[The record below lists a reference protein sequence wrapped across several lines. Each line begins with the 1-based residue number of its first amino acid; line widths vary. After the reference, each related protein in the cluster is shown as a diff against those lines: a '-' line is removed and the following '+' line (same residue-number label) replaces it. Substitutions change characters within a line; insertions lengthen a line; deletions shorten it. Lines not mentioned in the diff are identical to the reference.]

1 MMTAFVTKQFRAGNS
16 QAVRLPVD
24 IAFAP
29 GTKLS
34 VHREGNRVVV
44 EPAEQNL
51 SKVPQL
57 FAQLGEH
64 LIDSDFKR
72 PDLTIHHDNQS

>member
-1 MMTAFVTKQFRAGNS
+1 MATAFITKQFRAGNS
-16 QAVRLPVD
+16 QAVRLPVG
-24 IAFAP
+24 IAFASD
-29 GTKLS
+29 TKLS
-34 VHREGNRVVV
+34 VYREGNRVIV

-51 SKVPQL
+51 SKVSQL

-72 PDLTIHHDNQS
+72 PEFDDTPRQW

>member
-1 MMTAFVTKQFRAGNS
+1 MMTTFVTKQFRAGNS
-16 QAVRLPVD
+16 QAVRLPVN

-51 SKVPQL
+51 QKVSQL
-57 FAQLGEH
+57 FAQLGKH
-64 LIDSDFKR
+64 LIDPDFQR
-72 PDLTIHHDNQS
+72 HEF

>member
-1 MMTAFVTKQFRAGNS
+1 MLQF
-16 QAVRLPVD
+16 
-24 IAFAP
+24 IA
-29 GTKLS
+29 
-34 VHREGNRVVV
+34 NIV

>member
-1 MMTAFVTKQFRAGNS
+1 MLQF
-16 QAVRLPVD
+16 
-24 IAFAP
+24 IA
-29 GTKLS
+29 
-34 VHREGNRVVV
+34 NII

-64 LIDSDFKR
+64 LIDLDFKR
-72 PDLTIHHDNQS
+72 PEFDDTPRQSKLKGNHYERHD

>member
-1 MMTAFVTKQFRAGNS
+1 MLQF
-16 QAVRLPVD
+16 
-24 IAFAP
+24 IA
-29 GTKLS
+29 
-34 VHREGNRVVV
+34 NIV

-57 FAQLGEH
+57 FVQLGGH